1 MLKFYV
7 DNSAPVAR
15 PYIACGIVLI
25 TPIMALE
32 EEVLKTLNRG
42 IWMGCRRLEAAA
54 PKGHAVVMRGR
65 THHWRVRTLRAV
77 SSSSRRSWHWGRVL
91 KTLNRGVWW
100 GCRRLEAAAPKG

>member
-7 DNSAPVAR
+7 DNSAPLVR

-42 IWMGCRRLEAAA
+42 IWRGCRRLEAAA
-54 PKGHAVVMRGR
+54 PKGYAACDGER
-65 THHWRVRTLRAV
+65 
-77 SSSSRRSWHWGRVL
+77 WGDGKDFKGL
-91 KTLNRGVWW
+91 LLPFYLLGA
-100 GCRRLEAAAPKG
+100 GAAAA